1 MKKHNRRIAAALMAL
16 ALPGSAFALDLT
28 NTLHWPST
36 GYLPAYPA
44 EPVEKLWNFSVSAS
58 AMRDDNFFRLSDG
71 VNPQPILGTS
81 DRAVTV
87 GQIGAG
93 VQADLPLSRQR
104 ILLDARVDNY
114 TYSHFGNL
122 GYTGYNAGAEW
133 RWLAGENW
141 RGNIGARS
149 RKYQSSFSD
158 LQAPVQDLITE
169 NYLFASAA
177 YILTPRWRVRGAFD
191 YYDYDH
197 SLAARSSL
205 NNHTTAFTAGFD
217 YVTPAENS
225 LGGQVKYTDGRY
237 PNNLLVAATLVGSN
251 FQEWETSG
259 VAHWNVTGK
268 TRLDARLGYTK
279 RSYDQVAVRDFGG
292 GTGRLDW
299 DWYIAGKTLLA
310 FAAWREIRS
319 YQDVNASYVISK
331 GIGIGPDWA
340 PTAKLVFG
348 ARLFREDRSYR
359 GDPGILLTGGTQRED
374 KFTGLRLS
382 VGYTP
387 IRALE
392 LSAGFDTGKRD
403 SNIVGRPFDYNAVS
417 ANARFMF

>member
-1 MKKHNRRIAAALMAL
+1 MRLPVARLAAALL
-16 ALPGSAFALDLT
+16 IALPGSARALDLL

-36 GYLPAYPA
+36 GYLPAYPP
-44 EPVEKLWNFSVSAS
+44 EPTEKLWNFSVSAS
-58 AMRDDNFFRLSDG
+58 AMRDDNLFRLADG

-87 GQIGAG
+87 TQIGAG

-104 ILLDARVDNY
+104 ILLDARVDAYN
-114 TYSHFGNL
+114 YSHFGNL
-122 GYTGYNAGAEW
+122 GYTGYNLGGEW

-141 RGNIGARS
+141 RGSLGARA

-177 YILTPRWRVRGAFD
+177 YLFTPRWRVRGQVDF
-191 YYDYDH
+191 YDYDH
-197 SLAARSSL
+197 SNALRTPL
-205 NNHTTAFTAGFD
+205 NNQTTAFTAGVD
-217 YVTPAENS
+217 YVTPADNS

-237 PNNLLVAATLVGSN
+237 PNGLIVATSLVGGN
-251 FQEWETSG
+251 FQEWESSVVG
-259 VAHWNVTGK
+259 HWNVTGK

-279 RSYDQVAVRDFGG
+279 REYEQVAVRNFGG
-292 GTGRLDW
+292 GTGRIDW
-299 DWYIAGKTLLA
+299 DWFIGGKTLLA

-319 YQDVNASYVISK
+319 YQDVLASYVISK
-331 GIGIGPDWA
+331 GIGFGPDWA

-348 ARLFREDRSYR
+348 ARLFREERDFR
-359 GDPGILLTGGTQRED
+359 GDPGILLAGGPQRED
-374 KFTGLRLS
+374 TFTGLRLA

-392 LSAGFDTGKRD
+392 LSANFDSGKRD
-403 SNIVGRPFDYNAVS
+403 SNTAGRAFDYSAVS

>member
-1 MKKHNRRIAAALMAL
+1 MTKNCRHFAAALL
-16 ALPGSAFALDLT
+16 LVLPCSASALDLL

-36 GYLPAYPA
+36 GYLPAYPG
-44 EPVEKLWNFSVSAS
+44 EPVDKLWNFSVSAS
-58 AMRDDNFFRLSDG
+58 VMRDDNLFRISDS
-71 VNPQPILGTS
+71 VNPQPIIGTN

-93 VQADLPLSRQR
+93 VQADLPLSQQR

-141 RGNIGARS
+141 RGSLGLRS

-158 LQAPVQDLITE
+158 LQAPIQDLISE

-177 YILTPRWRVRGAFD
+177 YILTPRWRVRGAVDF
-191 YYDYDH
+191 YTYDH
-197 SLAARSSL
+197 SNALRAPL
-205 NNHTTAFTAGFD
+205 NNDTTALTAGFD

-225 LGGQVKYTDGRY
+225 LGGQVKYTTGRY
-237 PNNLLVAATLVGSN
+237 PNGLIAVTSLIGGNYE
-251 FQEWETSG
+251 EWETSG

-268 TRLDARLGYTK
+268 TKLDARLGYTK
-279 RSYDQVAVRDFGG
+279 RTYDQIAQRNFGG
-292 GTGRLDW
+292 GTGRIDW
-299 DWYIAGKTLLA
+299 DWYVGGKTLIA
-310 FAAWREIRS
+310 FAAWREIHS
-319 YQDVNASYVISK
+319 YQDVLASYVISK

-348 ARLFREDRSYR
+348 ARLFREDRSFR
-359 GDPGILLTGGTQRED
+359 GDPNILVNNGVQRED
-374 KFTGLRLS
+374 KFNGLRLA

-387 IRALE
+387 IRAIE
-392 LSAGFDTGKRD
+392 LSANFDTGKRE
-403 SNIVGRPFDYNAVS
+403 SNIAGRDFDYSAVS
-417 ANARFMF
+417 ANFRFMF